1 MAEQPKTFTSRVQVG
16 NRIQIPDPLR
26 DVMNIKEGDFLEV
39 TIKKVSPKPE
49 EAQTKPPEPS
59 R

>member
-26 DVMNIKEGDFLEV
+26 EVMDIKEGDFLEV
-39 TIKKVSPKPE
+39 TIKKVTPKPE
-49 EAQTKPPEPS
+49 EAQVKPPEPNG
-59 R
+59 